1 MGKTVREFDPQV
13 VVGVIVGIAAALA
26 FIGWALSK
34 I

>member
-1 MGKTVREFDPQV
+1 MGKTVRDLDPQV
-13 VVGVIVGIAAALA
+13 VVGVIVGVAAALA

>member
-1 MGKTVREFDPQV
+1 MGKLAREFDPQV

-26 FIGWALSK
+26 FIAWALSK